1 MGKNRFFQ
9 RRRFLQGAASL
20 LLGGTLPSAP
30 TPVAAKAGGLA
41 GEPLTT
47 LIDVD
52 ACDGCGAC
60 VRACRDRNLEGVPL
74 PVRQPPQPYPSWIR
88 IQDWSGKRDVT
99 DRLTPYNW
107 LYLQSCTVQTE
118 DGARKVFLPRRC
130 MHCINPPCANLCS
143 TGAARQRAN
152 GAVYIDHRSCMG
164 DGQCDRA
171 CPWMIPRRQS
181 GVGPY
186 LSFAPRY
193 VGNGQMFK
201 CDYCQD
207 LLAEGKPPAC
217 IAACPSQAQRIG
229 PREDMVRAARTM
241 AEERKGDIF
250 GLNENGGTNTLYV
263 SSLAFRDMEAGLLRE
278 DQIGYGRPSLRP
290 AGASMDKENRLL
302 GTVLL
307 APLAGAALAWLR
319 IWREKQKRRRP

>member
-1 MGKNRFFQ
+1 MGNKRVFQ
-9 RRRFLQGAASL
+9 RRRFLQSAAGL
-20 LLGGTLPSAP
+20 LLGGMLPELL
-30 TPVAAKAGGLA
+30 TPATARAALGGETQA
-41 GEPLTT
+41 T

-60 VRACRDRNLEGVPL
+60 VQACRSRNLERVPL
-74 PVRQPPQPYPSWIR
+74 PAQPLPQPYPSR
-88 IQDWSGKRDVT
+88 VRSQDWSGRRDVI

-107 LYLQSCTVQTE
+107 LYIQSCTVQTAA
-118 DGARKVFLPRRC
+118 GSRRIFLPRRC

-143 TGAARQRAN
+143 TGAARQRAS
-152 GAVYIDHRSCMG
+152 GAVYIDQSTCMG

-186 LSFAPRY
+186 LDFAPRY
-193 VGNGQMFK
+193 AGNGQMFK

-207 LLAEGKPPAC
+207 LLDQGERPAC
-217 IAACPSQAQRIG
+217 ITACPRQAQSIG
-229 PREDMVRAARTM
+229 PRKEIVRKAEIMAA
-241 AEERKGDIF
+241 ERQGDIF

-263 SSLAFRDMEAGLLRE
+263 SSQPFRDMEAELLRE
-278 DQIGYGRPSLRP
+278 DQIGFGRPSLRP

-302 GTVLL
+302 STVLL
-307 APLAGAALAWLR
+307 APLAGAALAGVRL
-319 IWREKQKRRRP
+319 WREKQKRRRP

>member
-1 MGKNRFFQ
+1 M
-9 RRRFLQGAASL
+9 
-20 LLGGTLPSAP
+20 
-30 TPVAAKAGGLA
+30 
-41 GEPLTT
+41 
-47 LIDVD
+47 
-52 ACDGCGAC
+52 
-60 VRACRDRNLEGVPL
+60 RACRDRNLEGVPL

-118 DGARKVFLPRRC
+118 AGARKVFLPRRC

-263 SSLAFRDMEAGLLRE
+263 SSLAFRDVEAGLLRE